1 MGLDI
6 STYRVS
12 GYLGTEYN
20 DTDDKFCI
28 YGATGFED
36 RADNMEGCYEE
47 GEYMFGFRAGS
58 YGSYNWWRDVLS
70 QATEQIL
77 NSKRYGDI
85 VSKRA
90 KGLPGDAFRDLI
102 WFSDCEGFIGT
113 DTSTEL
119 YDDFMRFEKPLNREL
134 TIQKYKEGGN
144 PNFEFIVDAD
154 NIDHFLTTYR
164 NFMKA
169 FKIASEVGG
178 IVLFH

>member
-6 STYRVS
+6 SAYRVS
-12 GYLGTEYN
+12 GYLGTESN
-20 DTDDKFCI
+20 DSDDNFCV

-36 RADNMEGCYEE
+36 RADNMEGCYKE

-58 YGSYNWWRDVLS
+58 YGGYNWWRDVLS

-77 NSKRYGDI
+77 NSERYADT
-85 VSKRA
+85 VRKRA
-90 KGLPGDAFRDLI
+90 KGVPGDSFMKLI

-113 DTSTEL
+113 ETSTEL
-119 YDDFMRFEKPLNREL
+119 YEDFNRFEKSITREL
-134 TIQKYKEGGN
+134 TIQKYHEGGN
-144 PNFEFIVDAD
+144 PNFEFIVDGGD
-154 NIDHFLTTYR
+154 IDIFLTTYR